1 MGSIEEA
8 ARFAKIAV
16 EFDRNGNIPEA
27 IRHYYYATNL
37 LDSIVFKSSDSADSI
52 KAKSQEY
59 RKRAAQLGEDTCYA
73 LPVVPKLYFIM
84 CFTPCHETS
93 SSCLHA
99 EARRPSL

>member
-27 IRHYYYATNL
+27 IRHYHYATNL

-59 RKRAAQLGEDTCYA
+59 RKRAAQLGEDNKSYS
-73 LPVVPKLYFIM
+73 LPAMRHYHHVLVLKQGDQ
-84 CFTPCHETS
+84 
-93 SSCLHA
+93 
-99 EARRPSL
+99 

>member
-8 ARFAKIAV
+8 SRFAKIAV

-52 KAKSQEY
+52 KAKSEEY
-59 RKRAAQLGEDTCYA
+59 RKRAAQLGEKYHVTPFPNLSGQSYMLHS
-73 LPVVPKLYFIM
+73 LP
-84 CFTPCHETS
+84 
-93 SSCLHA
+93 
-99 EARRPSL
+99 